1 MQTKRPV
8 VLCADAS
15 PDNQIMILDML
26 LEIDPQIKVASA
38 LNGVEAMSFL
48 YGARGRQE
56 LPCLVLMDANM
67 PLMNGKQAL
76 TLIKK
81 DKDLNGVPIVLF
93 AGSADGTDKALDG
106 LQGVE
111 LVSRP
116 IDQQELYGTISRLLT
131 SCRK

>member
-1 MQTKRPV
+1 MPTKRPV

-15 PDNQIMILDML
+15 PDNQMMILDML

-48 YGARGRQE
+48 YGARGRRE
-56 LPCLVLMDANM
+56 LPCLVLMDADM

-76 TLIKK
+76 KLIKK
-81 DKDLNGVPIVLF
+81 DRDLNGVPIVLF
-93 AGSADGTDKALDG
+93 SGPADDMNKTDG
-106 LQGVE
+106 MQGVE

-116 IDQQELYGTISRLLT
+116 IDRQELYGTISRLLT